1 MTAPALRDPRRTCL
15 LILCGLGMTASL
27 NSCANLDER
36 EKQEA
41 AREREE
47 ARMEKYE
54 LQDRLTVRNERYS
67 NWQDRRRLRKEAR
80 EERYQAWW
88 DRIMH

>member
-1 MTAPALRDPRRTCL
+1 MTAPASRDPRRPRL
-15 LILCGLGMTASL
+15 ALLCGLGILASL
-27 NSCANLDER
+27 SSCANLDEH

-54 LQDRLTVRNERYS
+54 LKDRLAHRNEGYS
-67 NWQDRRRLRKEAR
+67 NWQDRRRMRKEAR